1 MKKKKD
7 SKELNFAIK
16 ARLIAKVPEF
26 YCSVKHNLFLGH
38 DVQWKAL
45 IVQIP
50 SLHPNNFPDDCAFFE
65 KLRVIHI
72 IQIPYAIKRK
82 SLLNKKLSPLS
93 RIIRNY
99 QLTKSEH
106 ENLKTLLFPEI
117 NPKVNESF
125 GSILK
130 RILKKAGYAVTI
142 ELTDS
147 YLSSPQGDSTADQS
161 RLVQPTPVDAEA
173 KRIGCKAM
181 VLYKST
187 CRAIILF
194 SPTH

>member
-1 MKKKKD
+1 MQKKKD

-16 ARLIAKVPEF
+16 AQLIAKVPEF

-38 DVQWKAL
+38 EVQWKAL

-65 KLRVIHI
+65 KLRVIHF

-82 SLLNKKLSPLS
+82 SLLNKELSPLS

-117 NPKVNESF
+117 NPRVTESF

-142 ELTDS
+142 EQTDS
-147 YLSSPQGDSTADQS
+147 YLSSPQGDSLIQAK
-161 RLVQPTPVDAEA
+161 LIQPTPVDAEA
-173 KRIGCKAM
+173 KRLGCKAM
-181 VLYKST
+181 EPYKST